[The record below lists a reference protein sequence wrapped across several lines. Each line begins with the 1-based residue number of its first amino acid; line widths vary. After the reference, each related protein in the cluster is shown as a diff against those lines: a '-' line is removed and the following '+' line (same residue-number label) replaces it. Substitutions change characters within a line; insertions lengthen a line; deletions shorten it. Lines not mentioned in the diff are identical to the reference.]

1 VTDTLMFTERGRND
15 IRVDRAGPS
24 VARTPP
30 SRRAFQTIAELRAF
44 QAELAEFAMY
54 IDGVID
60 ARETGRR
67 AYLSVVSKLLIK
79 LLYRLSP
86 QKVITL
92 VYPLIDKSLCNSI
105 VGELLRPTLI
115 YSAR

>member
-1 VTDTLMFTERGRND
+1 MFTERGRND

-30 SRRAFQTIAELRAF
+30 SRRAFQNFVIHVADWTIAELRAF

-60 ARETGRR
+60 ARETGQH
-67 AYLSVVSKLLIK
+67 A
-79 LLYRLSP
+79 
-86 QKVITL
+86 
-92 VYPLIDKSLCNSI
+92 
-105 VGELLRPTLI
+105 
-115 YSAR
+115 